1 MGSAPLVST
10 YSIAACDLERGEW
23 GVGVQSKFLAAGSI
37 VPWAEPGVGAVATQ
51 ALANPRYG
59 PDGLALLRDG
69 LSADETIA
77 ALVAADEGRD
87 DRQVGVVDAQGR
99 AATYTGK
106 ACLDWAGGTSGPGYA
121 AQGNILVSEETVA
134 GLVHGFEAGA
144 GRPLAERLVDAL
156 AAAQLAGGDRR
167 GQQAAGLLVVQKDG
181 GYGGMD
187 DVLVDLRVDDHPEP
201 VAELKRL
208 YGMHQLLFG
217 KTPTDEWLP
226 VDEALAEELQA
237 RLAALGYTDPSLEKS
252 FNEWAGTANL
262 EDRVNGVDRID
273 PVVLDRAPQALEP
286 LAVAREPD
294 AAGPLAQRRDRIGL
308 GPGDDEHRAVPFAR
322 KRVHEELKPD
332 RERESLVRLLPA
344 EGHELLGRGV
354 SRQHVAVGDLPH
366 RDVSHQRAPVGA
378 RDGDR
383 DRVRPRE
390 RRAAVRGGEP
400 RRRRGGQGRH
410 EPRLRKPA
418 GPVPEDTGREAVR
431 GDDDARPLG
440 RRLELAANDRVERQV
455 PERAVALP
463 ALVAG
468 LREQPLRLRLRAQVR
483 QGREPVHA
491 GEAVSRAPS
500 RLRVQEVAG
509 ENLGR
514 ILAEA
519 EPAILRTSSSRRIP

>member
-77 ALVAADEGRD
+77 ALVEADEGRD
-87 DRQVGVVDAQGR
+87 DRQVGVVDSQGR

-106 ACLDWAGGTSGPGYA
+106 ACLDWAGGKSGPGYA

-144 GRPLAERLVDAL
+144 GRPLADRLVDAL

-217 KTPTDEWLP
+217 KTPADEWLP
-226 VDEALAEELQA
+226 VDEALTEELRT
-237 RLAALGYTDPSLEKS
+237 RLAALGYADPSLEKS

-273 PVVLDRAPQALEP
+273 PVVLTE
-286 LAVAREPD
+286 
-294 AAGPLAQRRDRIGL
+294 
-308 GPGDDEHRAVPFAR
+308 
-322 KRVHEELKPD
+322 
-332 RERESLVRLLPA
+332 
-344 EGHELLGRGV
+344 
-354 SRQHVAVGDLPH
+354 
-366 RDVSHQRAPVGA
+366 
-378 RDGDR
+378 
-383 DRVRPRE
+383 
-390 RRAAVRGGEP
+390 
-400 RRRRGGQGRH
+400 
-410 EPRLRKPA
+410 LRK
-418 GPVPEDTGREAVR
+418 
-431 GDDDARPLG
+431 L
-440 RRLELAANDRVERQV
+440 
-455 PERAVALP
+455 
-463 ALVAG
+463 
-468 LREQPLRLRLRAQVR
+468 
-483 QGREPVHA
+483 
-491 GEAVSRAPS
+491 
-500 RLRVQEVAG
+500 
-509 ENLGR
+509 
-514 ILAEA
+514 
-519 EPAILRTSSSRRIP
+519 